1 MINSINHSNAS
12 TCLDILPF
20 PTVSEDDRELVLKYI
35 TFIFDKSGSMSDD
48 IEKVYNNGYKET
60 LLTLQKINKQSI
72 DIRNVVK
79 VAFYN
84 DKTTPVND
92 IHQKPEMLL
101 DMISADEFKNCHG
114 RTNESSV
121 IEFIDNELSSKS
133 PAVASL
139 RKNGPGIDFVII
151 TDGQS
156 NDPIALR
163 EEARKRLESNWY
175 YKNYARIIVIY
186 IGDDDEHKKT
196 AIALAGG
203 KEENVI
209 SLSTDLAPMLSSF
222 IIHNTIIHPDATH
235 IGDNNSTG
243 NINGTTTS
251 LKDSADELI
260 KREQQSTISV
270 DELTEN
276 DINAMISKL
285 MGKDVV

>member
-1 MINSINHSNAS
+1 MFNSINHPNANTYS
-12 TCLDILPF
+12 DILPL

-35 TFIFDKSGSMSDD
+35 TFIIDNSGSMSND
-48 IEKVYNNGYKET
+48 IEKVYNAFKET
-60 LLTLQKINKQSI
+60 LMTLQKINKQSI

-79 VAFYN
+79 LAYYN

-101 DMISADEFKNCHG
+101 DMISADEFKDCHG
-114 RTNESSV
+114 CTNEGSV
-121 IEFIDNELSSKS
+121 IEFIDNENSSKS
-133 PAVASL
+133 PAMASL

-186 IGDDDEHKKT
+186 IGEDDEHKKT

-222 IIHNTIIHPDATH
+222 IIRNTVIRPDATH
-235 IGDNNSTG
+235 IGDNNG
-243 NINGTTTS
+243 TTS
-251 LKDSADELI
+251 LKDSADEMI

-276 DINAMISKL
+276 DIDAMLSKL